1 MVASG
6 CKCNKTCK
14 IDDYLDI
21 KNCSCKKFLIGK
33 LVLERADEILETTET
48 SFDDKK
54 SNIWKKLLSYSHNFI
69 ISNMLVMISCHL
81 C

>member
-14 IDDYLDI
+14 IEDYLDI

-54 SNIWKKLLSYSHNFI
+54 SNI
-69 ISNMLVMISCHL
+69 
-81 C
+81 

>member
-69 ISNMLVMISCHL
+69 ISNMLVMINCHL

>member
-1 MVASG
+1 MWQLSSCG

-54 SNIWKKLLSYSHNFI
+54 SNI
-69 ISNMLVMISCHL
+69 
-81 C
+81 

>member
-1 MVASG
+1 MWQLSSCG

-21 KNCSCKKFLIGK
+21 KNCSCKKFLIVK

-54 SNIWKKLLSYSHNFI
+54 ATYEKNYCLIHTISLLVI
-69 ISNMLVMISCHL
+69 CLL
-81 C
+81 